1 MARLGSTAVYEF
13 SARFQLLQLD
23 IKTNFAFS
31 FKSSADTLVKFIFVK
46 LERRYSMSFK
56 VPRGTQDILPE
67 QTGKWQK
74 VESILRELCR
84 VYRYKEIRTPIFEQT
99 ELFQRGVGDTTDIV
113 QKEMYTFEDRG
124 GRSLTLRPEGTA
136 SAVRAYVEHKMF
148 GAPDQ
153 PIKLS
158 YIGPM
163 FRYERQ
169 QAGRYRQF
177 VQFGVEAIGSA
188 DPAIDAEV
196 ISLAMDIYQTVGL
209 KDLKLVI
216 NSLGDKETRDAHR
229 TALINHFKPSIEEFC
244 ADCQK
249 RLEKNPLRILDCKV
263 DHGHPLMKT
272 APALTHYLTESSAE
286 YFRQVKNYLEILGI
300 EYVVDPNLV
309 RGLDYYNHTAFEIMS
324 TSEGFGA
331 ITTLCGGGRYNGL
344 VEDIGGPD
352 VPGIGFAMS
361 IERLLLALEA
371 EGIELDIQDNLDI
384 YVVAIGEEAKQKAVE
399 LLSSFRTKGIS
410 ADMDFI
416 DRKMKAQMKSADR
429 LGARFVIVIGESELE
444 ESAVHVKEMES
455 GKQEKIE
462 FHDLVNYLLE
472 K

>member
-1 MARLGSTAVYEF
+1 M
-13 SARFQLLQLD
+13 
-23 IKTNFAFS
+23 
-31 FKSSADTLVKFIFVK
+31 KSDRKPREEVEV
-46 LERRYSMSFK
+46 MSFK
-56 VPRGTQDILPE
+56 VPRGTQDILPGQSE
-67 QTGKWQK
+67 KWQQVEK
-74 VESILRELCR
+74 VLRDLSH
-84 VYRYKEIRTPIFEQT
+84 VYRYKEIRTPIFEST

-113 QKEMYTFEDRG
+113 QKEMYTFTDRG

-136 SAVRAYVEHKMF
+136 AAVRAYVEHKMF
-148 GAPDQ
+148 GQPDQ
-153 PIKLS
+153 PVKLS

-196 ISLAMDIYQTVGL
+196 ISFAMDIYKKAGL

-229 TALINHFKPSIEEFC
+229 TALINHFEPSIGEFC
-244 ADCQK
+244 SDCQK

-263 DHGHPLMKT
+263 DREHPLMAD
-272 APALTHYLTESSAE
+272 APALTDYLTEYSAAYFTKVKE
-286 YFRQVKNYLEILGI
+286 YLDRLNIPYE
-300 EYVVDPNLV
+300 VDPNLV

-324 TSEGFGA
+324 TASGFGA

-352 VPGIGFAMS
+352 APGIGFALS

-371 EGIELDIQDNLDI
+371 EGMALEDQDQLDM
-384 YVVAIGEEAKQKAVE
+384 YVVVMGEAAKAKAVE
-399 LLSSFRTKGIS
+399 LVSEFRANGIS
-410 ADMDFI
+410 ADMDYA
-416 DRKMKAQMKSADR
+416 DRKMKAQMKTADR
-429 LGARFVIVIGESELE
+429 QGAKYVIVLGETELE
-444 ESAVHVKEMES
+444 EQAVNVKEMET
-455 GKQEKIE
+455 GNQEKVAFTE
-462 FHDLVNYLLE
+462 LVNFVLQ

>member
-1 MARLGSTAVYEF
+1 
-13 SARFQLLQLD
+13 
-23 IKTNFAFS
+23 
-31 FKSSADTLVKFIFVK
+31 
-46 LERRYSMSFK
+46 MSFK
-56 VPRGTQDILPE
+56 VPRGTQDILPGQSE
-67 QTGKWQK
+67 KWQQVEK
-74 VESILRELCR
+74 VLRDLSH
-84 VYRYKEIRTPIFEQT
+84 VYRYKEIRTPIFEST

-113 QKEMYTFEDRG
+113 QKEMYTFTDRG

-148 GAPDQ
+148 GQPDQ
-153 PIKLS
+153 PVKLS

-196 ISLAMDIYQTVGL
+196 ISFAMDIYKKVGL

-229 TALINHFKPSIEEFC
+229 TALINHFEPSIGEFC
-244 ADCQK
+244 SDCQK

-263 DHGHPLMKT
+263 DREHPLMAD
-272 APALTHYLTESSAE
+272 APALTDYLTEYSAAYFTKVKE
-286 YFRQVKNYLEILGI
+286 YLDRLNIPYE
-300 EYVVDPNLV
+300 VDPNLV

-324 TSEGFGA
+324 TASGFGA

-352 VPGIGFAMS
+352 APGIGFALS

-371 EGIELDIQDNLDI
+371 EGVALEEQDQLDM
-384 YVVAIGEEAKQKAVE
+384 YVVVMGEAAKAKAVE
-399 LLSSFRTKGIS
+399 LVSEFRANGIS
-410 ADMDFI
+410 ADMDYA
-416 DRKMKAQMKSADR
+416 DRKMKAQMKTADR
-429 LGARFVIVIGESELE
+429 QGAKYVIVLGETELE
-444 ESAVHVKEMES
+444 EQAVNVKEMET
-455 GKQEKIE
+455 GNQEKVAFTE
-462 FHDLVNYLLE
+462 LVNFVLQ